1 MDIDRNDL
9 PFSEVLDRLFNEP
22 DVSVA
27 LVYRLSDMSSEEMK
41 RFTER
46 WPEQSDR
53 RRRIIAR
60 HMADISEENFVVD
73 FSPAFRF
80 LLSDPAREV
89 RLAAL
94 DGLWDTSN
102 TDVVP
107 PIIDLMQADAEEDVR
122 ASAAA
127 TLGHFVLMG
136 EWGQIDRDVAERIV
150 EALLGQ
156 LDRNDTAESV
166 RRATVESL
174 GNAAHARIPDIIG
187 EAYDRGDDAMQLS
200 AVFAMGRSADRRWVP
215 IINDEMLNTSSEMRV
230 EAARAAGNIGASD
243 CVDRLIEL
251 LDDEELDVQLAAV
264 TALGQIGSDRAYEA
278 LQRFAEDA
286 EAHRLAEAVED
297 ALDEIEWLGGEIDLS
312 LFEWDEDDDVIA

>member
-1 MDIDRNDL
+1 MDHNDL
-9 PFSEVLDRLFNEP
+9 PFPEVLARLFDEP
-22 DVSVA
+22 DVSIA
-27 LVYRLSDMSSEEMK
+27 LIYRLSDMSAEEME
-41 RFTER
+41 RFAAR

-53 RRRIIAR
+53 RRRVIAR

-80 LLSDPAREV
+80 LLSDPSREV

-107 PIIDLMQADAEEDVR
+107 PMIDLMRADAEEDVR

-136 EWGQIDRDVAERIV
+136 EWGQIDRDVADRIV
-150 EALLGQ
+150 AALLGQ
-156 LDRNDTAESV
+156 FDHGDTAESV
-166 RRATVESL
+166 RRATLESL
-174 GNAAHARIPDIIG
+174 GNAAHERIPTLIRN
-187 EAYDRGDDAMQLS
+187 AYDRGDEDMQLS
-200 AVFAMGRSADRRWVP
+200 AVFAMGRSADRQWVP
-215 IINDEMLNTSSEMRV
+215 IINDEMLNSSTEMRI

-251 LDDEELDVQLAAV
+251 LDDEEVDVQLAAV

-278 LQRFAEDA
+278 LQRISGDA
-286 EAHRLAEAVED
+286 EAYRLAEAVED
-297 ALDEIEWLGGEIDLS
+297 AIDEIEWLGGEIDLS

>member
-1 MDIDRNDL
+1 MDRNDL
-9 PFSEVLDRLFNEP
+9 PFSEILDRLFNEP

-27 LVYRLSDMSSEEMK
+27 LIYSLSDMTAEETE
-41 RFTER
+41 RFKAR

-53 RRRIIAR
+53 RRRVIAR

-80 LLSDPAREV
+80 LLTDASRDV

-107 PIIDLMQADAEEDVR
+107 PIIDLMQTDAEEVVR
-122 ASAAA
+122 AAAAA

-136 EWGQIDRDVAERIV
+136 EWDQIDHDVADRIV

-156 LDRNDTAESV
+156 YDREDTAESV

-174 GNAAHARIPDIIG
+174 GNAAHPRIPDLIG

-200 AVFAMGRSADRRWVP
+200 AIFAMGRSADRRWVP
-215 IINDEMLNTSSEMRV
+215 IIIDEMFNSSAEMRV
-230 EAARAAGNIGASD
+230 EAARAAGNVGASD
-243 CVDRLIEL
+243 TVDRLIEL

-264 TALGQIGSDRAYEA
+264 AALGQIGSDRASEA
-278 LQRFAEDA
+278 LQRLADDA
-286 EAHRLAEAVED
+286 ESHRLIEAIED
-297 ALDEIEWLGGEIDLS
+297 ALDQIEWLGGEFDLS
-312 LFEWDEDDDVIA
+312 LFEWEEDDDVVA

>member
-1 MDIDRNDL
+1 MDRNDL
-9 PFSEVLDRLFNEP
+9 PFSEVLDRLFGEP
-22 DVSVA
+22 EVSVA
-27 LVYRLSDMSSEEMK
+27 LIYRLSDMTADEME
-41 RFTER
+41 RFTAR
-46 WPEQSDR
+46 WPEQPDR
-53 RRRIIAR
+53 RRRVIAR

-73 FSPAFRF
+73 FSPAFRY
-80 LLSDPAREV
+80 LLADPSRDV

-107 PIIDLMQADAEEDVR
+107 PIIDLMQTDAEEDVR

-136 EWGQIDRDVAERIV
+136 EWDQINHDVADRIV

-156 LDRNDTAESV
+156 IDREDTAESV

-174 GNAAHARIPDIIG
+174 GNAAHPRIPDIIG
-187 EAYDRGDDAMQLS
+187 EAYHRGDDAMQLS
-200 AVFAMGRSADRRWVP
+200 AMFAMGRSADRRWVS
-215 IINDEMLNTSSEMRV
+215 IIVDEMFNSSAEMRV
-230 EAARAAGNIGASD
+230 EAARAAGNVGASD
-243 CVDRLIEL
+243 SVDRLIEL

-278 LQRFAEDA
+278 LQRLAEDA
-286 EAHRLAEAVED
+286 EARHLVEAIED